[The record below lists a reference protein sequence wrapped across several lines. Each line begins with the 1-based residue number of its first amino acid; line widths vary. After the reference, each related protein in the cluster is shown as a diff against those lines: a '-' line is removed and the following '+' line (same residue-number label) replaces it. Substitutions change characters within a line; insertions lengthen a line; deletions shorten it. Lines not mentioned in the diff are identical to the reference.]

1 MLNEVE
7 PQSLEA
13 IDKKM
18 IFQLLPCQLKYVF
31 DQSKIL
37 GVEKGRQLGFTWIS
51 AYKILRKIFKTN
63 RPFNTYWISRDE
75 FSAKLFLLDVLNWLM
90 FMNAAKNHNKEFKHD
105 IIDFH
110 GVQAMRITFPN
121 GCNIYVLSSSID
133 AIAGKRGD
141 IYIDEAALHK
151 DFQQLFDIALP
162 ATRWGGTLTF
172 FSTHRSKV
180 NYFYKLIEKIKKG
193 EIPNAKVMTIT
204 LMDALNDGYL
214 HRLNSRALLVG
225 NKTYKTNEEFFE
237 TERAQ
242 ASSEEMFMQENMCI
256 PADADA
262 TQAVKESDLAKI
274 MFPQAEIFTRP
285 QSGKKYFAGIDI
297 GRNRDLTCIW
307 ICEDVST
314 SKQPMIETRYV
325 EIMSKVDF
333 ATQEKKIA
341 EVLMRWKPRH
351 CMIDGTNVGAMI
363 AENLEK
369 RFSFCEAIKI
379 TAVTRPRWI
388 SDLVSF
394 IRREPVCIKI
404 PNSNEVW
411 EDFLSVERYFNKFGK
426 EDFFIPSHGNKGHG
440 DRFMSMVL
448 CLQSF
453 LSKRSMA
460 RYTLQNE
467 GTVET
472 VKPKIEPKKFKRN
485 VRSRFK
491 M

>member
-1 MLNEVE
+1 MLNELV
-7 PQSLEA
+7 PQDFDS
-13 IDKKM
+13 IDRKM
-18 IFQLLPCQLKYVF
+18 IFQLLPCQLRYVF
-31 DQSKIL
+31 NDSKIL

-51 AYKILRKIFKTN
+51 AYKVLRKIFKCS
-63 RPFNTYWISRDE
+63 RPFDTYWISRDE
-75 FSAKLFLLDVLNWLM
+75 FSAKLFLMDVLSWLM
-90 FMNAAKNHNKEFKHD
+90 FMNVGKNHKKEFKQD
-105 IIDFH
+105 IIDFK
-110 GVQAMRITFPN
+110 GVQAMRISFPN

-151 DFQQLFDIALP
+151 DFQQLFDIAKP
-162 ATRWGGTLTF
+162 ATRWGGRLTF
-172 FSTHRSKV
+172 FSTHRSKT
-180 NYFYKLIEKIKKG
+180 NYFYKLIKRIKDG
-193 EIPNAKVMTIT
+193 EMPGAEVMTIT

-214 HRLNSRALLVG
+214 HRLNARAALIGDRVF
-225 NKTYKTNEEFFE
+225 KTNQEFFE
-237 TERAQ
+237 TEQAQ
-242 ASSEEMFMQENMCI
+242 ASSEEMFLQENMCI

-262 TQAVKESDLAKI
+262 TQAVKEEELSKI
-274 MFPQAEIFTRP
+274 MFPQSEIFSRP
-285 QSGKKYFAGIDI
+285 ISGKKYFAGIDI
-297 GRNRDLTCIW
+297 GRNRDLTSLW
-307 ICEDVST
+307 IAEDVSNT
-314 SKQPMIETRYV
+314 DQPMLVTRHV

-333 ATQEKKIA
+333 AIQEKKLA
-341 EVLMRWKPRH
+341 DALQRWKPRH

-369 RFSFCEAIKI
+369 RFSFCQAIKI

-394 IRREPVCIKI
+394 IRRDPVSIKI

-411 EDFLSVERYFNKFGK
+411 EDFLSVERYINKYGK
-426 EDFFIPSHGNKGHG
+426 EDFFIPSHGNRGHG

-453 LSKRSMA
+453 LSKRSLA
-460 RYTLQNE
+460 RYTLQSE
-467 GTVET
+467 GTVKEIK
-472 VKPKIEPKKFKRN
+472 KPEPQKFRRA